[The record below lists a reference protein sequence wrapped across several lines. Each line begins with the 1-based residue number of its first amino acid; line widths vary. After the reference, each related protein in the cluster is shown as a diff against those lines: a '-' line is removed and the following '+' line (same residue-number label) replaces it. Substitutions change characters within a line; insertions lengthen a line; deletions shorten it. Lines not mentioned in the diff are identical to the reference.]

1 MVSWL
6 KYNRLEF
13 RKRSDIPCT
22 PKGPNFKRATYYRCQ
37 LAGNDFVIG
46 LPRYNPKR
54 HGKVLGRSR
63 LSYNYNYL
71 PNKKFREYEN
81 PDQNWR
87 YCSVVTS
94 AWAFM
99 GSWFSGVKAE
109 VNMGLCVLEPVEIN
123 EHASFFHPRAFEAGV
138 ANYLNS
144 SAHAHDKIPLSD
156 TPRWTAPVNWQ
167 VLDHLTVPMVKF
179 DELPPSY
186 EKTAPERCFFFPLG
200 DRYLGALFFGIH
212 KYFSGSAEKEA
223 HLIDDK
229 PMDELIDNI
238 INSIQLTLSPEAQA
252 QYDRVKAEC
261 PDMRVTEDF
270 PPLDWSGVPE
280 YKE

>member
-13 RKRSDIPCT
+13 RRTKGFCT
-22 PKGPNFKRATYYRCQ
+22 PMGPNFKRASYYRCQ

-46 LPRYNPKR
+46 LPQNNPQYKGSSINYRRIKYN
-54 HGKVLGRSR
+54 H
-63 LSYNYNYL
+63 NYL
-71 PNKKFREYEN
+71 PDQLFREYEN

-87 YCSVVTS
+87 YQLIMNRS
-94 AWAFM
+94 WAFM
-99 GSWFSGVKAE
+99 GPWFSGVKAE
-109 VNMGLCVLEPVEIN
+109 VNMGLCVLEPVGIN
-123 EHASFFHPRAFEAGV
+123 ENASFFHPRAFEAGV
-138 ANYLNS
+138 ANFLNS
-144 SAHAHDKIPLSD
+144 SAHAYDKIPLSSK
-156 TPRWTAPVNWQ
+156 PRWTAPVNWQ
-167 VLDHLTVPMVKF
+167 VLGHLTVPMVKF

-186 EKTAPERCFFFPLG
+186 EKTAPERCFVFPLG
-200 DRYLGALFFGIH
+200 DHCLGLVSFDID
-212 KYFSGSAEKEA
+212 KYYNGSAEKEA

-252 QYDRVKAEC
+252 QYDRVMAEC

-270 PPLDWSGVPE
+270 PPLDWSDKPE
-280 YKE
+280 YMGD